1 MTMMAV
7 DIPQPNNPA
16 RSIGWPHASRRR
28 IIVANKKSPAEC
40 FEALGGVLWRS
51 AYEEGGRMISFE
63 PHTCQSRL
71 REGPICRIKDF
82 LGLRG
87 LGLRIVDD

>member
-1 MTMMAV
+1 M
-7 DIPQPNNPA
+7 
-16 RSIGWPHASRRR
+16 
-28 IIVANKKSPAEC
+28 
-40 FEALGGVLWRS
+40 S

-82 LGLRG
+82 LGLRE